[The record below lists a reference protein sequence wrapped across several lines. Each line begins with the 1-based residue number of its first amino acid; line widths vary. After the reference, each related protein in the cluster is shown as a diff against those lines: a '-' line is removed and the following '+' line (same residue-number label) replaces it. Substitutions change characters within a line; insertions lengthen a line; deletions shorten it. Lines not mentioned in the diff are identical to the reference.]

1 MLLTRSFDV
10 EALEEMAPSALYLQL
25 RRRWGEGTGPEIRG
39 LSPPNPDSSLMLED
53 AEAWLGVLGAEARG
67 EESAAEAV
75 PRIYPWIGHGLEAAA
90 RRRSDRYTEYDGL
103 LPDPPYPELDAFG
116 PEARSGA
123 VSASRIELLADAPYV
138 YFLKHVL
145 GVDPLEEPALEET
158 GWLDRLHR
166 GQIVHDTLE
175 VFVSEIGGRPPR
187 RNDEELLLQ
196 ILDAR
201 LDRFKERLSPPNA
214 AIERADRHRL
224 REDLRVFL
232 RSELAR
238 GEAFE
243 ARHQELGFGLGP
255 RRSREGD
262 RPEPVT
268 LALGEDLSI
277 RLRGRI
283 DRIDRMADGSLVVWD
298 YKTGS
303 RRRFSEGDPLQGG
316 TTVQWALYAAA
327 AEQLVGGGD
336 GVRASGYFFTSVREM
351 GERLVFPPAAHEREL
366 EAVVGRLAELPRT
379 GTFPMNHKAAVWG
392 YGGFDRICPDPRAR
406 GRELSEKR
414 YPEDRP
420 RPPHLDEN

>member
-1 MLLTRSFDV
+1 M
-10 EALEEMAPSALYLQL
+10 E
-25 RRRWGEGTGPEIRG
+25 
-39 LSPPNPDSSLMLED
+39 DSS
-53 AEAWLGVLGAEARG
+53 
-67 EESAAEAV
+67 
-75 PRIYPWIGHGLEAAA
+75 RIGL
-90 RRRSDRYTEYDGL
+90 
-103 LPDPPYPELDAFG
+103 
-116 PEARSGA
+116 
-123 VSASRIELLADAPYV
+123 VADAPYIS
-138 YFLKHVL
+138 FLTHVRE
-145 GVDPLEEPALEET
+145 VEPLEESALEET

-166 GQIVHDTLE
+166 GKIVHDTLE
-175 VFVSEIGGRPPR
+175 AFVSEIGGRPPR
-187 RNDEELLLQ
+187 REDEELLLE
-196 ILDAR
+196 ILDGR
-201 LDRFKERLSPPNA
+201 LDRFKEQLSPPNA

-238 GEAFE
+238 EEPFE
-243 ARHQELGFGLGP
+243 TRHQELGFGLGP
-255 RRSREGD
+255 RRTREGD
-262 RPEPVT
+262 RSAPVT

-283 DRIDRMADGSLVVWD
+283 DRIDRLADGSLIVWD

-303 RRRFSEGDPLQGG
+303 RRRFSEGDPLQAG

-327 AEQLVGGGD
+327 AEQLVDAGG

-366 EAVVGRLAELPRT
+366 EAVVRRLAELPRT
-379 GTFPMNHKAAVWG
+379 GSFPMHHKAAVWG